1 MSDFQKSASEQLQE
15 VNEAI
20 SKILSG
26 GQSYKIGSRSLTR
39 ASLTELFA
47 RQKELQAEV
56 NSEGN
61 SDLLDNTYVAYFDGR

>member
-1 MSDFQKSASEQLQE
+1 MAEVKTAAEQLQE

-20 SKILSG
+20 SKVLEG
-26 GQSYKIGSRSLTR
+26 GQSYKIGSRQLTR

-56 NSEGN
+56 NAEGE
-61 SDLLDNTYVAYFDGR
+61 SGLLDNTVVAFFDGR